1 MEPLSLKIINVDAE
15 QGDIIIF
22 PSMFIHRA
30 PPSKTTKRKTII
42 SFNFNA
48 EYVED
53 NFLKE
58 IKKHENIN
66 N

>member
-1 MEPLSLKIINVDAE
+1 
-15 QGDIIIF
+15 
-22 PSMFIHRA
+22 MFIHRA
-30 PPSKTTKRKTII
+30 PPSKTKKRKTII

-58 IKKHENIN
+58 IKKRENIN